1 MSPRLAAALSRGA
14 QAVHGISEI
23 WESRMM
29 KLSLAAAFA
38 LAAAAA
44 PAWAQVSVSQ
54 PWVRGTVQGQKAT
67 GAFME
72 LRSAEGAALVG
83 AESPVAGV
91 VEIHEMRME
100 GNVMRMRAIPKL
112 DLPPGQAVE
121 LKPGGYHVMLMD
133 LKQPMKKG
141 DTVPIK
147 LKVQGKDGK
156 LQEIEVKAE
165 VRDLGAAPAP
175 KGGAMK
181 H

>member
-1 MSPRLAAALSRGA
+1 MRKSFVAG
-14 QAVHGISEI
+14 GIVT
-23 WESRMM
+23 
-29 KLSLAAAFA
+29 AFVA
-38 LAAAAA
+38 SV
-44 PAWAQVSVSQ
+44 PAWAQVTVSE

-67 GAFME
+67 GAFMQ
-72 LRSAEGAALVG
+72 LKSADAAALVA

-112 DLPPGQAVE
+112 ELPAGQAVE

-133 LKQPMKKG
+133 LRQPMKKG

-147 LKVQGKDGK
+147 LKFQGKDGK

-165 VRDLGAAPAP
+165 VRDLAAAAP